1 MDEVAQFFDF
11 TKDFKRE
18 PAPRGC
24 VSGSVAATAGKIDSG
39 RPIKREY
46 IGDQYSKRVAELE
59 RRRMLES
66 DEDVQMEEGHS
77 SRHGVSSST
86 CMDELEDLSEGEDD
100 VKAKIHKMDDGVYD
114 RYHFNLQRDESLPI
128 HDNKEQILQAIR
140 KHPVVVLEGDTGCG
154 KTTQV
159 PQYILDEAYTNRDY
173 CKIVCTQ
180 PRRIAA
186 MSIARRVCA
195 ERKWE
200 EGTVVGFQVG
210 LHARTTEDTRLLYC
224 TTGVLLQKL
233 IKEKSLKQFT
243 HIILDEVHERDQE
256 MDFLLI
262 VIRKLLCTNSRDV
275 KVILMSATIN
285 AGEFSDYFTIR
296 RNPAPV
302 LRVDSRRLFQV
313 REFYLSD
320 LGRINSTNID
330 VDISDPGISKE
341 MYNIALKLI
350 IVIDNIEKQEAA
362 VSIENIPTQQ
372 TSILIFLPG
381 INEIDQMCTKLQLL
395 SESEDN
401 NVKLFPIRLH
411 SMISTHEQNKVF
423 TNPPGGFRKVIL
435 ATNIAESSIT
445 VPDVKYVIDFCLTK
459 SLITDTA
466 TNFSSLQLH
475 WASRA
480 NCRQR
485 SGRAG
490 RVMNG
495 RVYRMV
501 SKNFYEHYMEEFG
514 TAEMLRCPLETAVL
528 KAKLLDMGPPPDI
541 LGLAMTPPNLSDIH
555 NTVLTLKEVGALFTT
570 VNGVYSIQDGDLSFM
585 GRVMAGM
592 PLDIRLTRL
601 ILLGYIFSSLDEA
614 IIMAAG
620 LSVRSI
626 FKSSVDRSAGKS
638 EADAYIEKLT
648 WADGSGSDLFA
659 IFKAYS
665 TWVSFREQHN
675 INDEE
680 VENNW
685 AERYYVNLRS
695 MKEMHLLVTELRER
709 LQNYGIRE
717 HNAYQRVC
725 WMDHEKAIVWKI
737 IIAGAFYPNYF
748 TRSNLND
755 TERERGIY
763 HTLCGNDPCST
774 VYFTGFNARHIGQLY
789 TGSIKELFRAVHIHP
804 RNIEVRFQTGT
815 ERVFVTF
822 KKEEDDEDDGG
833 RLKLYVPGRVLPE
846 IYKAVRLR
854 MLNMRTTIRVMDPRN
869 EVRYAEERRIGTMV
883 EGVWRPNK
891 KPIKNPELI
900 VLPSVFQKMI
910 RGYITHIENCSK
922 FYFQPLSEMERLRE
936 IHALLNNP
944 EDLERGRFKSPA
956 AISRGMMVSAPFENK
971 YHRAR
976 ILKVLTAARQHCQF
990 KVFFVDY
997 GNTDVVDFEHL
1008 RRFSYRC
1015 ESLIDI
1021 PPRMF
1026 ECRLAMV
1033 EPSSVKCPSGKW
1045 PDEAME
1051 LMQETADAGVV
1062 EIECFSLVASVANV
1076 IIRTAVGTLNDI
1088 LVEKGLAHKSDENYM
1103 SKADHDFRLRKQSV
1117 ATRFLDEDH
1126 SKQNEEYLRSIQPE
1140 NDMEVDPPPREYC
1153 TRTIQLRGPYSAL
1166 ETKIFSAV
1174 RIGTW
1179 KSVGVERD
1187 SVNSVLID
1195 TDPQDVHERL
1205 IVAASITEAQNAETL
1220 TARATTLMPN
1230 IHGFG
1235 ALMTLLFCP
1244 TMQIKRNVNKTK
1256 YVAIL
1261 AGLGYDKETYKP
1273 LYEEHDIV
1281 LNLDCDILK
1290 DDLEL
1295 INHLRYCMDSMLYTD
1310 PSDERPTIQPNMRAD
1325 LSAKI
1330 KNLIIRLLNK
1340 NRKYIETHVDSF
1352 DNVWL
1357 PLDPEDVIETEP
1369 IYGHRSL
1376 FPLHTAL
1383 RLYDEKFDR
1392 IHALGVHCQELHRLR
1407 QFDGAIQPLTCQL
1420 CNQTLENIVQLR
1432 IHLLSQL
1439 HRDREYQIRFK
1450 MPRT

>member
-1 MDEVAQFFDF
+1 MNEIEEFFNF

-18 PAPRGC
+18 PALRGYI
-24 VSGSVAATAGKIDSG
+24 SGDLAATAGKFDNG
-39 RPIKREY
+39 KPIKREY
-46 IGDQYSKRVAELE
+46 FGDQYSKPVAEKE
-59 RRRMLES
+59 RRRML
-66 DEDVQMEEGHS
+66 DEDVSMEDIHS
-77 SRHGVSSST
+77 SRQGATSST
-86 CMDELEDLSEGEDD
+86 CMDELEDLSEEED
-100 VKAKIHKMDDGVYD
+100 AKPKILRVDDGVYSK
-114 RYHFNLQRDESLPI
+114 YNFNLKRDESLPI
-128 HDNKEQILQAIR
+128 HDNKDQILNAIR
-140 KHPVVVLEGDTGCG
+140 KNPVVVLEGDTGCG

-159 PQYILDEAYTNRDY
+159 PQYILDEAYENRDY

-186 MSIARRVCA
+186 ISIARRVCQ

-200 EGTVVGFQVG
+200 EGSVVGFQVG
-210 LHARTTEDTRLLYC
+210 LHANISEDTRLIYC

-262 VIRKLLCTNSRDV
+262 VIRKLLTTNSRDV
-275 KVILMSATIN
+275 KIVLMSATIN

-296 RNPAPV
+296 RKPAPV

-320 LGRINSTNID
+320 LGRINSANID

-341 MYNIALKLI
+341 MFNIALKLI

-362 VSIENIPTQQ
+362 VAIDNGPLQQ

-381 INEIDQMCTKLQLL
+381 INEIEQMSSKLKLL
-395 SESEDN
+395 SESDDN
-401 NVKLFPIRLH
+401 NVKLYPIRLH
-411 SMISTHEQNKVF
+411 SLISPDEQNKVF
-423 TNPPGGFRKVIL
+423 NNPPGGFRKVIL
-435 ATNIAESSIT
+435 STNIAESSIT

-485 SGRAG
+485 AGRAG

-501 SKNFYEHYMEEFG
+501 SKNFYDHYMEEFS
-514 TAEMLRCPLETAVL
+514 TAEMLRCPLENAVL

-555 NTVLTLKEVGALFTT
+555 NTILTLKEVGALFTT
-570 VNGVYSIQDGDLSFM
+570 VNGVYSIQDGDLTFM

-601 ILLGYIFSSLDEA
+601 ILLGYIFSALDET
-614 IIMAAG
+614 IIIAAG

-626 FKSSVDRSAGKS
+626 FKSSVDRRGQG
-638 EADAYIEKLT
+638 EADAYIQKLV

-659 IFKAYS
+659 ILSAYRVWS
-665 TWVSFREQHN
+665 SMREQQN
-675 INDEE
+675 IHEE
-680 VENNW
+680 GPEYNW
-685 AERYYVNLRS
+685 AKRFFINLRS
-695 MKEMHLLVTELRER
+695 MKEMHLLVTELRSR
-709 LQNYGIRE
+709 LKSYGIRE
-717 HNAYQRVC
+717 QQAYQRVC
-725 WMDHEKAIVWKI
+725 WIDREMTIILKI

-763 HTLCGNDPCST
+763 HTLCGNDPCNT
-774 VYFTGFNARHIGQLY
+774 VYFTGFNTRHIGQLY
-789 TGSIKELFRAVHIHP
+789 AGSIKDLFRAVRIHP
-804 RNIEVRFQTGT
+804 KNIEVRFQPGA

-822 KKEEDDEDDGG
+822 KNDRDDDSEGG
-833 RLKLYVPGRVLPE
+833 AYRLVVPGRVCPE
-846 IYKAVRLR
+846 VYKAVRMR
-854 MLNMRTTIRVMDPRN
+854 MLGMRTTMRVMDPRN
-869 EVRYAEERRIGTMV
+869 EVKYAEERHIGRMV
-883 EGVWRPNK
+883 EGIWQPTK
-891 KPIKNPELI
+891 KQIKNPELI

-910 RGYITHIENCSK
+910 RGYITHIESCRK

-936 IHALLNNP
+936 INALLNNP
-944 EDLERGRFKSPA
+944 EDLECGRFRNPA
-956 AISRGMMVSAPFENK
+956 AISKGMMVAAPFENK
-971 YHRAR
+971 YHRATV
-976 ILKVLTAARQHCQF
+976 LKVLTAARQHCQF

-997 GNTDVVDFEHL
+997 GNTDVIDFEQL
-1008 RRFSYRC
+1008 RRLPYRC
-1015 ESLIDI
+1015 ESLVDI

-1026 ECRLAMV
+1026 ECRLVMV
-1033 EPSSVKCPSGKW
+1033 EPSSVKSPSGKW
-1045 PDEAME
+1045 PEEAME
-1051 LMQETADAGVV
+1051 FMQQTADAGVV
-1062 EIECFSLVASVANV
+1062 EIEVYSVVAGVSNV
-1076 IIRTAVGTLNDI
+1076 IIKTATGTLNDI

-1126 SKQNEEYLRSIQPE
+1126 SKQNEEYMRSIQQE
-1140 NDMEVDPPPREYC
+1140 TDLEVDPPPREYC
-1153 TRTIQLRGPYSAL
+1153 TKAINLRGPYSAL
-1166 ETKIFSAV
+1166 ETKICSAV

-1179 KSVGVERD
+1179 KSVNVERD

-1205 IVAASITEAQNAETL
+1205 IVAASITEAQSAETL
-1220 TARATTLMPN
+1220 TARSTTLMPN

-1244 TMQIKRNVNKTK
+1244 TMQIKRNSNKTK
-1256 YVAIL
+1256 YVTVL
-1261 AGLGYDKETYKP
+1261 AGLGYNEETYKP

-1281 LNLDCDILK
+1281 LNLDSEILK
-1290 DDLEL
+1290 DDIEL
-1295 INHLRYCMDSMLYTD
+1295 INQLRYCMDTMLYTD
-1310 PSDERPTIQPNMRAD
+1310 PGCETLPILPNTRAD

-1340 NRKYIETHVDSF
+1340 NRKYIETHVDSL
-1352 DNVWL
+1352 DNVWQRY
-1357 PLDPEDVIETEP
+1357 DPEEVIETEP
-1369 IYGHRSL
+1369 IYGKRSI
-1376 FPLHTAL
+1376 FPLHAAL
-1383 RLYDEKFDR
+1383 KLYDEKFDR

-1407 QFDGAIQPLTCQL
+1407 QFDGSIQPITCQL
-1420 CNQTLENIVQLR
+1420 CNQSLENIVQLR

-1450 MPRT
+1450 MPR

>member
-1 MDEVAQFFDF
+1 MDEVKTFFDF
-11 TKDFKRE
+11 TKEFRRV
-18 PAPRGC
+18 PVPRGC
-24 VSGSVAATAGKIDSG
+24 VSGNIAANAGKADSG

-46 IGDQYSKRVAELE
+46 FGDQYSKQIADQERKRILE
-59 RRRMLES
+59 
-66 DEDVQMEEGHS
+66 EDDPMNETRS
-77 SRHGVSSST
+77 SRHGATSST
-86 CMDELEDLSEGEDD
+86 CMDELEDLSDEDD
-100 VKAKIHKMDDGVYD
+100 VKPKTNRIDDNVYT
-114 RYHFNLQRDESLPI
+114 RYNFNLNRDESLPI
-128 HDNKEQILQAIR
+128 HDNKDQILAAIR
-140 KHPVVVLEGDTGCG
+140 KYPVVVLEGDTGCG

-159 PQYILDEAYTNRDY
+159 PQYILDEAYGNREY

-186 MSIARRVCA
+186 ISIARRVCQ

-200 EGTVVGFQVG
+200 EGSVVGFQVG
-210 LHARTTEDTRLLYC
+210 LHAKVSEDTRLLYC

-233 IKEKSLKQFT
+233 IKEKSLRHFT

-262 VIRKLLCTNSRDV
+262 VIRKLLTTNSRGV
-275 KVILMSATIN
+275 KIVLMSATIN

-302 LRVDSRRLFQV
+302 LRVDSRRLYQV

-320 LGRINSTNID
+320 LGRINSTNTD
-330 VDISDPGISKE
+330 VDVSDPGISKE
-341 MYNIALKLI
+341 MYNIAYKLI
-350 IVIDNIEKQEAA
+350 IVIDNIEKQEAS
-362 VSIENIPTQQ
+362 VSMDPSSLPQ

-381 INEIDQMCTKLQLL
+381 INEIDQMCHKLESL
-395 SESEDN
+395 SESVDN

-411 SMISTHEQNKVF
+411 SLISPDEQSKVF
-423 TNPPGGFRKVIL
+423 NHPPTGFRKVIL

-485 SGRAG
+485 AGRAG

-501 SKNFYEHYMEEFG
+501 SKDFYEHYMEEFG
-514 TAEMLRCPLETAVL
+514 TAEMLRCPLENAVL
-528 KAKLLDMGPPPDI
+528 KAKMLDMGPPPDI

-555 NTVLTLKEVGALFTT
+555 NTILTLKEVGALFTT
-570 VNGVYSIQDGDLSFM
+570 VNGAYSIQDGDLSFM
-585 GRVMAGM
+585 GRVMAVM

-601 ILLGYIFSSLDEA
+601 ILLGYIFSAMEEA
-614 IIMAAG
+614 IIIAAG

-626 FKSSVDRSAGKS
+626 FRSGVDRRGR
-638 EADAYIEKLT
+638 ENTQVEAYIQKLV

-659 IFKAYS
+659 ILRAYRLWS
-665 TWVSFREQHN
+665 SMREQQN
-675 INDEE
+675 IHEE
-680 VENNW
+680 ASEHYW
-685 AERYYVNLRS
+685 ANRYFINLRS
-695 MKEMHLLVTELRER
+695 MKEMHLLVLELRER
-709 LQNYGIRE
+709 LQRLGIRE
-717 HNAYQRVC
+717 QHAYQRVC
-725 WMDHEKAIVWKI
+725 WIDREKIIILKI

-763 HTLCGNDPCST
+763 HTLCGNDPCNT
-774 VYFTGFNARHIGQLY
+774 VYFTGFNTRHIGQLY
-789 TGSIKELFRAVHIHP
+789 TGSIKELFKFMRIHP
-804 RNIEVRFQTGT
+804 KNIEVRFQPGA

-822 KKEEDDEDDGG
+822 KKDQDADDDGG
-833 RLKLYVPGRVLPE
+833 TYRLLVPGRVCPDV
-846 IYKAVRLR
+846 YKAVRMR
-854 MLNMRTTIRVMDPRN
+854 MLGIRTSIRVMDPRN

-883 EGVWRPNK
+883 EGVWQPVK
-891 KPIKNPELI
+891 KQIKNPELV

-910 RGYITHIENCSK
+910 RGYITHIESCSK
-922 FYFQPLSEMERLRE
+922 FYFQPLTEMERLRE
-936 IHALLNNP
+936 IHALLNSP
-944 EDLERGRFKSPA
+944 ENLQSGRFQSPA
-956 AISRGMMVSAPFENK
+956 AIAKGMMVAAPFENK

-976 ILKVLTAARQHCQF
+976 IVKVLTAARQHCQF

-997 GNTDVVDFEHL
+997 GNTDVIDFEQL
-1008 RRFSYRC
+1008 RRFSRHC
-1015 ESLIDI
+1015 ESLHDI

-1026 ECRLAMV
+1026 ECRLVMV
-1033 EPSSVKCPSGKW
+1033 EPSTVKCPSGKW

-1051 LMQETADAGVV
+1051 FMQQTADAGVV
-1062 EIECFSLVASVANV
+1062 EIEVYSVVSGISNV
-1076 IIRTAVGTLNDI
+1076 IIKTATGTLNDI

-1103 SKADHDFRLRKQSV
+1103 SKADHDFRLRKQVV

-1140 NDMEVDPPPREYC
+1140 ADVEVDPPPREYC
-1153 TRTIQLRGPYSAL
+1153 TKTINLRGPYSAL

-1179 KSVGVERD
+1179 KSVHVERD

-1205 IVAASITEAQNAETL
+1205 IVAASITEAQNTETL

-1230 IHGFG
+1230 IHGFS

-1244 TMQIKRNVNKTK
+1244 TMQIKRNINKTK

-1261 AGLGYDKETYKP
+1261 AGLGYNKDNYKP

-1281 LNLDCDILK
+1281 LNLDADITK

-1295 INHLRYCMDSMLYTD
+1295 INQLRYCMDTMLYTD
-1310 PSDERPTIQPNMRAD
+1310 PSDERPTILPNMRAD

-1330 KNLIIRLLNK
+1330 KNLIIRLLNR
-1340 NRKYIETHVDSF
+1340 NRKYIETHVDSH
-1352 DNVWL
+1352 DNVWQ
-1357 PLDPEDVIETEP
+1357 PYDVEDLIETEP

-1376 FPLHTAL
+1376 FPMHSAL
-1383 RLYDEKFDR
+1383 KLYDEKFDR
-1392 IHALGVHCQELHRLR
+1392 IHSLGVHCQELHRLC
-1407 QFDGAIQPLTCQL
+1407 QFDGPIQTLTCQL
-1420 CNQTLENIVQLR
+1420 CNQNLENIVQLR

-1439 HRDREYQIRFK
+1439 HRDREHQIRFK
-1450 MPRT
+1450 MPR